1 VEASPIERTLSE
13 LDHVRLLNLLRRV
26 ARGDVSAPPWRAIED
41 VLDASDLV
49 PSREV
54 APDVVTMHSQI
65 LLQDTQTGQ
74 RNTLTLCYP
83 EQADPAVGRVSVL
96 SPVGIAL
103 LGLRVGSVARWV
115 GPSGDEKAVEIVA
128 VLFQPESSGD
138 YAM

>member
-1 VEASPIERTLSE
+1 VELTPVERTLTE

-83 EQADPAVGRVSVL
+83 EQSDPVVGRVSVL
-96 SPVGIAL
+96 SPVGSAL

-115 GPSGDEKAVEIVA
+115 GPSGDAKAVEIVA